1 MKPLFFLMLG
11 AAAVAT
17 GGYPS
22 GEGALAFVAAANDSP
37 AVGTLALPL
46 SLDDSVVRLVA
57 TRSLA
62 GPSSPRA
69 GRVQSVSIPVPE
81 SPPPATDAPPRMA
94 ETPFPPEARWP
105 DSRGRISLPSA
116 EAAASGAEV
125 MSNPWVV
132 RIARKLLERQTVF
145 ECGGSIIGG
154 EGGPVAILNGRNV
167 RPGDSL
173 GEFRVVQIQA
183 QGVVFERGGSFFV
196 IPGGRRATVSVAS
209 D

>member
-1 MKPLFFLMLG
+1 MKALFLLLLG
-11 AAAVAT
+11 AAVAPS
-17 GGYPS
+17 GYPS
-22 GEGALAFVAAANDSP
+22 GEGALAFVAAAEDAP

-69 GRVQSVSIPVPE
+69 GRVQSVPIPVPE

-105 DSRGRISLPSA
+105 DSRGRIALPSA
-116 EAAASGAEV
+116 EAAPPAGV

-173 GEFRVVQIQA
+173 GEFRVVQIHA
-183 QGVVFERGGSFFV
+183 EGVLFERGGSFFV

>member
-1 MKPLFFLMLG
+1 MRPFFLLLFG
-11 AAAVAT
+11 AGFAAS
-17 GGYPS
+17 GYS
-22 GEGALAFVAAANDSP
+22 SDEGALAFIAAAEESP

-57 TRSLA
+57 IRSLA
-62 GPSSPRA
+62 GPPPPRA
-69 GRVQSVSIPVPE
+69 GRVQSVPIPGPE
-81 SPPPATDAPPRMA
+81 SPPPPIDAPPSLA
-94 ETPFPPEARWP
+94 EAPFPPEARWP

-116 EAAASGAEV
+116 ESAPKAGA

-132 RIARKLLERQTVF
+132 RIARKLLERETVF

-173 GEFRVVQIQA
+173 GEFRVVQIHPEGA
-183 QGVVFERGGSFFV
+183 LLERGGSFFV
-196 IPGGRRATVSVAS
+196 IPGGHRATVSVAS